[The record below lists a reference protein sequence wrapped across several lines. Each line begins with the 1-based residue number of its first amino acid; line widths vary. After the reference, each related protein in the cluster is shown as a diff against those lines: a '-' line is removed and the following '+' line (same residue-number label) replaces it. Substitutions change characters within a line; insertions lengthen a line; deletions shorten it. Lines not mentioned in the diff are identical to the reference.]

1 MPPKKKLDT
10 ATATPVNERMI
21 LATNIQKLTRAQEDF
36 TRAVDEFEKIN
47 KQTLEDLDL
56 DITNRKLEIED
67 LTVQKE
73 RNIRD
78 AKIEFSQTL
87 AEHRKE
93 TIYEVLKEL
102 DQTAIDESELNSL
115 REQLTEIDERVSA
128 ASKDATDRA
137 KRDFHFEKNSI
148 EMKHK
153 AENAE
158 LTAKIT
164 QQSETIKD
172 LRNTIEDLKKQIDSQ
187 RELTRQVAESSRQSV
202 ISMPG
207 VKA

>member
-10 ATATPVNERMI
+10 ATTTPVNERMI

-56 DITNRKLEIED
+56 DITNRKLEIEE

-78 AKIEFSQTL
+78 AKIEFGQTL

-102 DQTAIDESELNSL
+102 DQTAIDESELDSL
-115 REQLTEIDERVSA
+115 REQLTEVDERVAA